1 MFYTAGWVHVICGCM
16 FCGKTDE
23 MLRLL
28 RRFSIAGRSVALIKP
43 RLDTRSADGTV
54 VSRSGAQHTA
64 LAVDS
69 SREIEHLVGY
79 ADIVAIEEGQF
90 FDEDLPVVVSR
101 LADAGKQVL
110 VTGLDQDFRGIPF
123 GPMPR
128 LMALADQ
135 VTKLTAICVVC
146 GEPATRTQR
155 LIDGHPAP
163 ADSPLIVI
171 GGLGDEKYEARC
183 RLHHEVPAANGS
195 AAN

>member
-1 MFYTAGWVHVICGCM
+1 MFYTSGWVHVICGCM

-28 RRFSIAGRSVALIKP
+28 RRFAIAGREVVLIKP
-43 RLDTRSADGTV
+43 SLDTRTDEV
-54 VSRSGAQHTA
+54 NVISRSGARHPA
-64 LAVDS
+64 MAVDH
-69 SREIEHLVGY
+69 SREIVALVGE

-90 FDEDLPVVVSR
+90 FDEGLPDVVEA
-101 LADAGKQVL
+101 LADAGKQVV
-110 VTGLDQDFRGIPF
+110 VTGLDRDFRAVPF

-146 GEPATRTQR
+146 GEQATRTQR
-155 LIDGHPAP
+155 LIDGHPAS

-171 GGLGDEKYEARC
+171 GGMGDETYEARC
-183 RLHHEVPAANGS
+183 RLHHEVPLPAGPA
-195 AAN
+195 

>member
-1 MFYTAGWVHVICGCM
+1 VF
-16 FCGKTDE
+16 
-23 MLRLL
+23 
-28 RRFSIAGRSVALIKP
+28 LIKP
-43 RLDTRSADGTV
+43 RLDTRTDALTV

-64 LAVDS
+64 LTVDDS
-69 SREIEHLVGY
+69 SGIERLAGE

-90 FDEDLPVVVSR
+90 FDERLPDVVER

-110 VTGLDQDFRGIPF
+110 VTGLDTDFRGIPF

-155 LIDGHPAP
+155 LIDGQPVP
-163 ADSPLIVI
+163 ADSPLIMI
-171 GGLGDEKYEARC
+171 GGLGDETYEARC
-183 RLHHEVPAANGS
+183 RLHHEVPS
-195 AAN
+195 A

>member
-1 MFYTAGWVHVICGCM
+1 MVFYTAGWLHVICGCM

-28 RRFSIAGRSVALIKP
+28 RRFSIAGRTVVLLKP
-43 RLDTRSADGTV
+43 RVDTRTDEATV
-54 VSRSGAQHTA
+54 VSRSGAHYPA
-64 LAVDS
+64 LTVDGS
-69 SREIEHLVGY
+69 EAIEGMVGD

-90 FDEDLPVVVSR
+90 FDEGLPEVAER
-101 LADAGKQVL
+101 LARAGKQVL
-110 VTGLDQDFRGIPF
+110 VTGLDQDFRGFPF

-155 LIDGHPAP
+155 LIDGKPAA

-171 GGLGDEKYEARC
+171 GGMGDEKYEARC
-183 RLHHEVPAANGS
+183 RLHHEVPAAE
-195 AAN
+195 

>member
-1 MFYTAGWVHVICGCM
+1 MFYTSGWVHVICGCM

-28 RRFSIAGRSVALIKP
+28 RRFSIAGRRVVLVKP
-43 RLDTRSADGTV
+43 RLDTRTEEGTV
-54 VSRSGAQHTA
+54 ISRSGAQHA
-64 LAVDS
+64 AAAVDT
-69 SREIEHLVGY
+69 SRQIEALVGD

-90 FDEDLPVVVSR
+90 FDEGLPEVVER
-101 LADAGKQVL
+101 LAAAGKQVL

-155 LIDGHPAP
+155 LIDGRPAP

-183 RLHHEVPAANGS
+183 RQHHEVPAAS
-195 AAN
+195 

>member
-28 RRFSIAGRSVALIKP
+28 RRFSIAGRTVVLIKP
-43 RLDTRSADGTV
+43 RLDTRTAEGTV
-54 VSRSGAQHTA
+54 ISRSGAQHTA
-64 LAVDS
+64 LAVGT

-79 ADIVAIEEGQF
+79 VDIVAVEEGQF

-155 LIDGHPAP
+155 LIDGQPAP

-183 RLHHEVPAANGS
+183 RLHHEVPAAS
-195 AAN
+195 MQ

>member
-28 RRFSIAGRSVALIKP
+28 RRFSIAGRTVVLVKP
-43 RLDTRSADGTV
+43 RLDTRTEDGTV
-54 VSRSGAQHTA
+54 ISRSGAHHTA
-64 LAVDS
+64 VAVDD
-69 SREIEHLVGY
+69 SRQIEDLVGD

-90 FDEDLPVVVSR
+90 FDERLPEVVGR

-155 LIDGHPAP
+155 LIDGQPVS
-163 ADSPLIVI
+163 ADSPLIMI
-171 GGLGDEKYEARC
+171 GGLGDETYEARC
-183 RLHHEVPAANGS
+183 RLHHEVPAAE
-195 AAN
+195 